1 MHAQDFV
8 ELAALVA
15 DNASGLIESGRQLS
29 DEALVQ
35 YWSASKCRLQS
46 WSKSLKQVAAAG
58 SAELRP
64 PHWLSSGG
72 TTATDPLSI
81 STIIGVLTEILTSE
95 VLTRVWAATATAHDR
110 RRNAGDVEP
119 IVRSVYAGHLEARNR
134 TLVILTRGPGI
145 STHDA
150 VALNRFR
157 RRAERWTDLLLGRVM
172 LNADISEFT
181 FDTELAREFA
191 HDFRGQHAWQ
201 RGGRAWS
208 LALASLRASFH
219 GEPKTITGNEALNEQ
234 IASAVLACFGRE
246 LFDSTGVPRPCSL
259 EQLPR
264 HDGVGGDGVRGIV
277 EQLFGNQRDTP
288 SKADLTGRV
297 TRRR

>member
-15 DNASGLIESGRQLS
+15 DNASGLIESRRQLS

-46 WSKSLKQVAAAG
+46 WSKSLKHLAAAG
-58 SAELRP
+58 PAEIQP
-64 PHWLSSGG
+64 PHWLTSGG
-72 TTATDPLSI
+72 ATATDPSTVTSI
-81 STIIGVLTEILTSE
+81 NGVLAEILTSE

-110 RRNAGDVEP
+110 RRNTGDVEP

-150 VALNRFR
+150 VALNRLR
-157 RRAERWTDLLLGRVM
+157 RRAERWTDLLLGRVS
-172 LNADISEFT
+172 LDADVSEFT
-181 FDTELAREFA
+181 FDVELARDFA

-201 RGGRAWS
+201 RGGQAWS

-219 GEPKTITGNEALNEQ
+219 GEPKTNTGNEALNEQ
-234 IASAVLACFGRE
+234 IASAVLACFGSE
-246 LFDSTGVPRPCSL
+246 LFDSTGLPRPRSL

-264 HDGVGGDGVRGIV
+264 HDGVHGIGVRGIV

-288 SKADLTGRV
+288 SEADLMRRV

>member
-46 WSKSLKQVAAAG
+46 WSKSLKHLAAAG
-58 SAELRP
+58 PAEIRP
-64 PHWLSSGG
+64 PHWLASGG
-72 TTATDPLSI
+72 ATATDPSTVTSI
-81 STIIGVLTEILTSE
+81 NGVLAEILTSE

-110 RRNAGDVEP
+110 RRNTGDVEP

-134 TLVILTRGPGI
+134 TLVMLARGPGI

-150 VALNRFR
+150 VTLNRLR
-157 RRAERWTDLLLGRVM
+157 RRAERWTDLLLGRVT
-172 LNADISEFT
+172 LDADVSEFT
-181 FDTELAREFA
+181 FDTELARDFA

-201 RGGRAWS
+201 RGGQAWS
-208 LALASLRASFH
+208 LALASLRASFR
-219 GEPKTITGNEALNEQ
+219 GEPKTTTGNEALNEQ

-246 LFDSTGVPRPCSL
+246 LFDSAGVPSRRIAPASSQFERAHRLGVFRAPEDGLPGRRPRC
-259 EQLPR
+259 
-264 HDGVGGDGVRGIV
+264 
-277 EQLFGNQRDTP
+277 
-288 SKADLTGRV
+288 
-297 TRRR
+297 